1 MGKLTAAE
9 IKSLTSPGRYRA
21 DPTLYL
27 VVQPSGSKSW
37 VQRLA
42 IDGRRRDIG
51 LGGYPVVGLAEAR
64 TKAMENRCAV
74 RNGRDPLAES
84 RRRESPT
91 FREAAEAVHKANRP
105 RWRNAHHTASWMQ
118 TLERH
123 AFATLG
129 SLPVHRIQQG
139 DVLRVL
145 EPIWTTKP
153 ETARRVRQRVRT
165 VLAWALAQGYI
176 DSNPADERIDAA
188 LPRMPKVKAHLRA
201 LDYRE
206 VPAALAVVDASRAS
220 PAARLCLRF
229 AVLTAARS
237 GESRG
242 ARWSEIDLEARQ
254 WRIPGDRM
262 KAGVEHRVP
271 LTDDAVAVLERA
283 RTLDDGSG
291 LVFPSPAK
299 RGHPLSDMALTKLLR
314 DNGLAERTTVHGFRS
329 SFRTWALE
337 QSNAPWA
344 VAEMAL
350 AHTVGDSV
358 EQAYVRTDLYD
369 QRTELMRQWAAHAT
383 GGDQR

>member
-1 MGKLTAAE
+1 MGKLTAAG
-9 IKSLTSPGRYRA
+9 IKSLTEPGRHRA

-37 VQRLA
+37 VQRLT

-51 LGGYPVVGLAEAR
+51 LGGYPSVGLAEAR
-64 TKAMENRCAV
+64 TKAMENRSAV
-74 RNGRDPLAES
+74 AHGQDPSAD
-84 RRRESPT
+84 RRARKSPT
-91 FREAAEAVHKANRP
+91 FREAAEAVHEANRP

-123 AFATLG
+123 AFAKLG
-129 SLPVHRIQQG
+129 VMPVHRIRQA

-165 VLAWALAQGYI
+165 VLAWALAQGHI
-176 DSNPADERIDAA
+176 NSNPADERIDPA
-188 LPRMPKVKAHLRA
+188 LPKMPKVKAHLRA

-206 VPAALAVVDASRAS
+206 VPAALAAINASRAS
-220 PAARLCLRF
+220 LAARLSLGF
-229 AVLTAARS
+229 TILTAARN
-237 GESRG
+237 GETRG
-242 ARWSEIDLEARQ
+242 ARWSEMDLEARQ
-254 WRIPGDRM
+254 WRIPGERM

-271 LTDDAVAVLERA
+271 LSDAAISVLEQA

-291 LVFPSPAK
+291 LVFPSPTK
-299 RGHPLSDMALTKLLR
+299 PGRPLSDMALTKVLR
-314 DNGLAERTTVHGFRS
+314 DNGLADRTTVHGFRS

-337 QSNAPWA
+337 QTNTPWA

-383 GGDQR
+383 SSDQR

>member
-1 MGKLTAAE
+1 MLTAAE
-9 IKSLTSPGRYRA
+9 IKSLTTPGRYRA
-21 DPTLYL
+21 DPILYL

-37 VQRLA
+37 VQRLT

-51 LGGYPVVGLAEAR
+51 LGGYPPICLADAR
-64 TKAMENRCAV
+64 TKALENRGAV
-74 RNGRDPLAES
+74 AHGRDPLAES
-84 RRRESPT
+84 RRRRTPT
-91 FREAAEAVHKANRP
+91 FREAAKAVHAANRP

-129 SLPVHRIQQG
+129 AMPVHRIQQA

-153 ETARRVRQRVRT
+153 ETARRVRQRIRT

-176 DSNPADERIDAA
+176 DDNPADDRIDPA

-206 VPAALAVVDASRAS
+206 VPAALAVIDASRAS

-229 AVLTAARS
+229 TILTAARS
-237 GESRG
+237 GEARG
-242 ARWSEIDLEARQ
+242 ARWSEIDLEACQ

-271 LTDDAVAVLERA
+271 LSDAAVAVLEQA

-291 LVFPSPAK
+291 LVIPFTREARPSAV
-299 RGHPLSDMALTKLLR
+299 GHGA
-314 DNGLAERTTVHGFRS
+314 
-329 SFRTWALE
+329 
-337 QSNAPWA
+337 
-344 VAEMAL
+344 
-350 AHTVGDSV
+350 
-358 EQAYVRTDLYD
+358 D
-369 QRTELMRQWAAHAT
+369 QGASRQWTRRAGNRSRLPLLVPDVGA
-383 GGDQR
+383 